1 MLTAFRHTFFLFTEQ
16 YVNYFKKTAQ
26 YHNTTVSFKKW
37 HRTEHHSPVVNTTTL
52 YSGGP
57 AFKSQSGNWLSWLEF
72 FLCFSSDL
80 PDKCWD
86 STLKSG
92 HDHFLPNPS
101 QFIIHPIISEKAL
114 NKLQNQSFL
123 WLVCNFSTCNC
134 LPFTPFLCYH
144 LWATA

>member
-1 MLTAFRHTFFLFTEQ
+1 
-16 YVNYFKKTAQ
+16 
-26 YHNTTVSFKKW
+26 
-37 HRTEHHSPVVNTTTL
+37 VVNTATL
-52 YSGGP
+52 YAGGP
-57 AFKSQSGNWLSWLEF
+57 AFKSQSGNWLSWLEV

-114 NKLQNQSFL
+114 NKLQNHKVSCDLF
-123 WLVCNFSTCNC
+123 VISA
-134 LPFTPFLCYH
+134 PV
-144 LWATA
+144 TASLLLLSYVTIYELRPKIQ